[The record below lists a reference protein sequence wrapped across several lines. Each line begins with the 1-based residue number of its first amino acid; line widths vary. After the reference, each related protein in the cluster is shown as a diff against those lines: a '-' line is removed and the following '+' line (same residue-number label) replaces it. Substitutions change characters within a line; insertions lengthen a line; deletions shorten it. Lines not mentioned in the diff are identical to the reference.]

1 MWAETTRPERTAEE
15 QRVLMEQKI
24 GNLVEAYGFSNAQGE
39 GKQSNRVGRD
49 MRQTMILAGDIN
61 LMSVNDPAVPFARV
75 ADTFGKAGVV
85 FGNLECCLSDPPA
98 DHSIEQEGF
107 YAGSQVGEALR
118 LAGFH
123 AVGCANNVT
132 YGAEPIRAS
141 LARLDSLGIQH
152 TGAGGNRET
161 ARAPTILEKGGVRF
175 GFLQYT
181 SVFWPIGHA
190 ASERFP
196 GVATI
201 KAHTAY
207 KTIIADRAGVPPIVL
222 TSADEFELGEF
233 RKDVV
238 SLRQRVDLVV
248 SSHHWGFRQEVL
260 QYQEQIAHAAVEAGA
275 DIVMGHGVH
284 RIMPIEIYK
293 GKPIFYGLGNFSFHT
308 GHKSPSGPQRRV
320 AGNWVGL
327 IARVTLEGG
336 KIVTVTCPPVR
347 RTERNETIIC
357 SAREEQAA
365 MSELADVSQKYGTV
379 LDLSGDE
386 VGVWQKT

>member
-1 MWAETTRPERTAEE
+1 
-15 QRVLMEQKI
+15 
-24 GNLVEAYGFSNAQGE
+24 
-39 GKQSNRVGRD
+39 

-75 ADTFGKAGVV
+75 ADALGKTDVV
-85 FGNLECCLSDPPA
+85 FGNLECCLSDPPL
-98 DHSIEQEGF
+98 DHSIDQEGF
-107 YAGSQVGEALR
+107 YAGAQAGEALR

-152 TGAGGNRET
+152 TGAGVNREA
-161 ARAPTILEKGGVRF
+161 ARTPTILEKGGVRF
-175 GFLQYT
+175 GFSQYT

-190 ASERFP
+190 AGERAP

-201 KAHTAY
+201 KAHTGYQAIV
-207 KTIIADRAGVPPIVL
+207 KDRAGVPPIVL
-222 TSADEFELGEF
+222 TSADEEELGEF
-233 RKDVV
+233 RKDIV
-238 SLRQRVDLVV
+238 SLRQRVDLLV

-260 QYQEQIAHAAVEAGA
+260 QYQEQIAHAAVEAGV

-284 RIMPIEIYK
+284 RIMPIEIYR
-293 GKPIFYGLGNFSFHT
+293 GKPIFYGLANFSFHT
-308 GHKSPSGPQRRV
+308 GHKSPTGPQRRV
-320 AGNWVGL
+320 AGNWIGL
-327 IARVTLEGG
+327 IARITLDAGE
-336 KIVTVTCPPVR
+336 IVKVTCSPVR
-347 RTERNETIIC
+347 RTERNETIIR
-357 SAREEQAA
+357 SAREEEAA
-365 MSELADVSQKYGTV
+365 MSELAEGSQKYGTV

>member
-1 MWAETTRPERTAEE
+1 
-15 QRVLMEQKI
+15 
-24 GNLVEAYGFSNAQGE
+24 
-39 GKQSNRVGRD
+39 

-75 ADTFGKAGVV
+75 ADILGKADVV
-85 FGNLECCLSDPPA
+85 FGNLECCLSEPPA

-107 YAGSQVGEALR
+107 YAGSQVGEALS

-132 YGAEPIRAS
+132 YGAECIRAS

-152 TGAGGNRET
+152 TGAGVNREA
-161 ARAPTILEKGGVRF
+161 ARTPAIVEKGGVRF
-175 GFLQYT
+175 GFSQYT
-181 SVFWPIGHA
+181 SVFWPMGHA
-190 ASERFP
+190 AGERSP

-207 KTIIADRAGVPPIVL
+207 QAIMMDRAGAPPIVL
-222 TSADEFELGEF
+222 TSADEGEAGEF
-233 RKDVV
+233 RKDIVA
-238 SLRQRVDLVV
+238 LRQRVDLAV

-260 QYQEQIAHAAVEAGA
+260 HYQEQIAHAAVEAGA

-293 GKPIFYGLGNFSFHT
+293 GKPIFYGLANFSFHT
-308 GHKSPSGPQRRV
+308 GHKSPTGPQRRV

-327 IARVTLEGG
+327 IARVTLEEG
-336 KIVTVTCPPVR
+336 KIVKVTCSPVG
-347 RTERNETIIC
+347 RTERNETIIR
-357 SAREEQAA
+357 SALEEEAA
-365 MSELADVSQKYGTV
+365 MSELARTSQKYGTV